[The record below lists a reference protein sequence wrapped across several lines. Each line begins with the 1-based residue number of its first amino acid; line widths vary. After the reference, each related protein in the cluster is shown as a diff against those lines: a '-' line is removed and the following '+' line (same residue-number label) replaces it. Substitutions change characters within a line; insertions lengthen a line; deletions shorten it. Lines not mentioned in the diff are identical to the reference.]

1 MEFTKNNKTGYTQ
14 AIISMLIIFC
24 TFLPFAKPTI
34 ENGWDTYHRT
44 TSAMLE
50 YTTFL
55 AADKKTYIGV
65 FFVISMMLQLV
76 NILVQ
81 PRRNNATLPIVAGLT
96 GGISILMLHI
106 QIDKVE
112 NEHYY
117 IDYTW
122 GFYLMLI
129 LYATQAMIP
138 FFAYGEKETEKNELK
153 HENIDVLFEQKESHT
168 CKDADKTAVTAEN
181 ETIVKTEA
189 SSPVSESVNPIANK
203 EMDEQLEIE
212 RHENELLKEELRMLK
227 AKAEQV
233 QKEKKLKEN
242 IEKERQEK
250 EMLLKEIAKLKRQ
263 LEESENNA

>member
-24 TFLPFAKPTI
+24 TFMPFYKGGI
-34 ENGWDTYHRT
+34 DNGYYSYYKT

-50 YTTFL
+50 FTTFL
-55 AADKKTYIGV
+55 AADLKTHIGV
-65 FFVISMMLQLV
+65 FFVISIMLQLV

-96 GGISILMLHI
+96 GGISILMLHSQIDDAEKNGVKITYLWGFFLLLALMALQIII
-106 QIDKVE
+106 QI
-112 NEHYY
+112 
-117 IDYTW
+117 T
-122 GFYLMLI
+122 
-129 LYATQAMIP
+129 ATKEVKE
-138 FFAYGEKETEKNELK
+138 EKLTYEKLFKEEKATTHEKNE
-153 HENIDVLFEQKESHT
+153 ES
-168 CKDADKTAVTAEN
+168 AEEAIT
-181 ETIVKTEA
+181 ETKTEA
-189 SSPVSESVNPIANK
+189 SSPEPVIPNK
-203 EMDEQLEIE
+203 VEEIDEQLKKEMQE
-212 RHENELLKEELRMLK
+212 TDMLKEELRILK